1 MNLFARADFHTEMY
15 MEHLRHQGVF
25 KYPENPLVEVFH
37 MREKIYSLL
46 SRAPGESRGADA
58 WMHLVVGPE
67 KAMLIDTGFGIGN
80 LKALTDRLTG
90 GKPLIV
96 ANTHFHGDHTLGN
109 SWYDHVYCHEYDAE
123 MIRKPISEDM
133 RRRFL
138 PVPGGKKLYY
148 TEEDLPPV
156 RTYEVTALT
165 DGFTF
170 DLGEGYIIELIHLPG
185 HAPGGCGFI
194 DRQER
199 ILFSGDAILS
209 TPIII
214 TGPKP
219 EGPYAKYSTVSSLRD
234 ALPRLISKMDEF
246 DVLYPGHSILEYTKA
261 AVPAMLKA
269 CNEIIKDPENYLEA
283 GDNGHGTPAYLLDVG
298 ATGIIYTYER
308 IS

>member
-15 MEHLRHQGVF
+15 MEHLRNRGSQR
-25 KYPENPLVEVFH
+25 YPEDPLVEVFQ
-37 MREKIYSLL
+37 MRDRVFSLL

-67 KAMLIDTGFGIGN
+67 KAMLIDTGFGIGDI
-80 LKALTDRLTG
+80 KALALRLSG

-96 ANTHFHGDHTLGN
+96 VNTHFHGDHTLGN
-109 SWYDHVYCHEYDAE
+109 SYFDRVYCHEYDAE
-123 MIRKPISEDM
+123 MIRRPLSPEQLK
-133 RRRFL
+133 RFL
-138 PVPGGKKLYY
+138 PAAGQPELYY
-148 TEEDLPPV
+148 TEKDLPPV
-156 RTYEVTALT
+156 RPVEVTGVP
-165 DGFTF
+165 DGYVF
-170 DLGEGYIIELIHLPG
+170 DLGGGYEIELVHLPG

-219 EGPYAKYSTVSSLRD
+219 EGPNGAFSTVRSLRD

-246 DVLYPGHSILEYTKA
+246 DVLYPGHSILEYTKT

-269 CNEIIKDPENYLEA
+269 CSEIMKDPGNYLEE

-298 ATGIIYTYER
+298 ATGIIYTMDR